1 VLKPTNSLPLLHV
14 TLPVKLNGPT
24 STKESYN
31 LVDDIALKNGAR
43 S

>member
-1 VLKPTNSLPLLHV
+1 VLKPANSLPLLHV
-14 TLPVKLNGPT
+14 ALLVNLNGPA
-24 STKESYN
+24 STKQSYN

>member
-1 VLKPTNSLPLLHV
+1 MLHV
-14 TLPVKLNGPT
+14 ALPVNLNGPL

-31 LVDDIALKNGAR
+31 LVDDIALRNGAR